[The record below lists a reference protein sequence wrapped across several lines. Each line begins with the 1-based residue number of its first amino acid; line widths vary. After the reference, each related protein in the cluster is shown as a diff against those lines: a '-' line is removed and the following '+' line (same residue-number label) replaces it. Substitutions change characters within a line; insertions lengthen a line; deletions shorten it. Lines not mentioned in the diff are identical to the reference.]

1 MNDHASAL
9 LGLPLGL
16 AENDR
21 VYLRPIG
28 LLSGLTAERAIALG
42 RAWRLAGGCFA
53 FSSFEVAWR
62 RNGQVERRVIGRG
75 DFEWW
80 QLALRRP
87 WPGRLAARL
96 DLLTRPRTAPSGGV
110 LKRPLLMGALDLAPD
125 EASNGDRF
133 NGLDAALGQAKRLA
147 GAGADILE
155 VGAGAATPG
164 DASANPE
171 AEAGCVEPVLRALGE
186 TDLVPNRTLLSLE
199 TRHAAVMRRGL
210 ARGAAMLKD
219 TSALAGDP
227 DSMRVAG
234 ESDAHVVLVHAQRQ
248 PAPLDPTPRR
258 RDSVLDTFDF
268 LERRVAAC
276 IAAGIPHER
285 LIVDPGIGLGKR
297 GRDNLSIMNALPLFH
312 GLGCPVMLG
321 VPRKGLTGD
330 LERAHAPGQRL
341 PDSLT
346 TALHAM
352 AQGVQI
358 LRVDDVAETR
368 QALDV
373 WERLTGFIG

>member
-1 MNDHASAL
+1 MSDHASAL

-21 VYLRPIG
+21 IYLRPIG

-53 FSSFEVAWR
+53 FSSFELAWR
-62 RNGQVERRVIGRG
+62 QNGEVERRVIGRS

-80 QLALRRP
+80 QLALSRP
-87 WPGRLAARL
+87 WPSRLEARL
-96 DLLTRPRTAPSGGV
+96 HFLTAPRTAPGGGV
-110 LKRPLLMGALDLAPD
+110 LKRPLLMGTLSLTPD
-125 EASNGDRF
+125 EAPGGGRF
-133 NGLDAALGQAKRLA
+133 QGLDAALGQAKRLT
-147 GAGADILE
+147 GAGADILDI
-155 VGAGAATPG
+155 GARLPGPGAA
-164 DASANPE
+164 E

-186 TDLVPNRTLLSLE
+186 TDLVPNRTLLSLD
-199 TRHAAVMRRGL
+199 TRSAAVMRRGL
-210 ARGAAMLKD
+210 ARGAAMLND

-227 DSMRVAG
+227 ESLRVAG
-234 ESDAHVVLVHAQRQ
+234 DSDAHVVLVHAQGE
-248 PAPLDPTPRR
+248 PVTADPKPRR
-258 RDSVLDTFDF
+258 RDIVLDTFDF
-268 LERRVAAC
+268 LERRVSAC

-297 GRDNLSIMNALPLFH
+297 GRDNLAILNALPLFH
-312 GLGCPVMLG
+312 GLGCPVLLG

-330 LERAHAPGQRL
+330 LDRTHAPGQRL

-346 TALHAM
+346 TALHAL